1 METLMLIWILTKGLL
16 GMPRTMPMTKI
27 MVSFASVL
35 FKIEHLIINEHID
48 VNEIINIILI
58 YLICCTQAVYF
69 LELSSYFDGQY
80 IHYPYPKLCNQPLK
94 SLKTVNTVQ

>member
-48 VNEIINIILI
+48 VNEIINIIFI
-58 YLICCTQAVYF
+58 YLICCTQAVTF
-69 LELSSYFDGQY
+69 LNPHLILTD
-80 IHYPYPKLCNQPLK
+80 
-94 SLKTVNTVQ
+94 NTYVTPTLNFLTNP